1 MAPRK
6 SAPSQT
12 VYQLKI
18 TLKGAKP
25 PIWRRVQLLNTA
37 NLETL
42 HHIIQIAMGWTE
54 SHMHQFTVNGIDY
67 GQPMPEYDDFEV
79 SDETK
84 AKLSQLV
91 AAEKSKFLY
100 TYDMGDSWDH
110 EILVEKILPR
120 EPSKPYPTCITGKRA
135 CPPEDCGGVWGYA
148 EFLAT
153 IQDPSHPNHKEML
166 EWIGGDFDP
175 EEFDLEEVNQQL
187 KAIK

>member
-6 SAPSQT
+6 SATSQT

-25 PIWRRVQLLNTA
+25 PIWRRVQLLDIA

-42 HHIIQIAMGWTE
+42 HHIIQIAMGWTD
-54 SHMHQFTVNGIDY
+54 SHLHQFTINGIDY

-84 AKLSQLV
+84 AKLNQLV
-91 AAEKSKFLY
+91 AEKSKFLY

-120 EPSKPYPTCITGKRA
+120 ETDRLYPTCLTGKRS

-148 EFLAT
+148 EFVAA
-153 IQDPSHPNHKEML
+153 IQDPDHPDHEDML

-175 EEFDLEEVNQQL
+175 EEFDPKEVNQQFGSM
-187 KAIK
+187 KW